1 MDDKS
6 RIRLNKIL
14 QWALAAGGITS
25 AATLAL
31 KAIGELGEVHR
42 QNKIEKE
49 LEESGRPSRLV
60 SLRSPMLANKL
71 EDIELSKTAA
81 ESIGPVTG
89 EALKWLAAIAA
100 GGIGLY
106 GSNKLFNKI
115 KQQALKTEL
124 EDSAAQ
130 YYSTLYMRKK
140 LDDDLAKQKMTGAG
154 MYRFAS
160 AMDEEQTKVAGMM
173 TSVLGG
179 GAALALALALGSAF
193 MSRSYLNA
201 KNPKFK
207 HFDFYHSGLTA
218 PDFSSPR
225 LKFLVEDE
233 DLKDITDKELEE
245 LKAEYGKAK
254 VEKTASASTMTDLFG
269 DQVKEML
276 IKVAAKLEKENL
288 TNGGINQVIDCVA
301 LGEIDMLKSASSFD
315 DMCDAACDYIANTKK
330 IASEANR
337 ALAVSYIANDKV
349 LGDVFVPYVCGEI
362 LEQNQAF
369 DKLASVVTDENAA
382 QEFASLL
389 TMANLADKQEK
400 FANIEMAKAAN
411 VKELSETLEF
421 NEEFDTA
428 MHNAIYGVLK
438 SQVFA

>member
-1 MDDKS
+1 MDEKS

-14 QWALAAGGITS
+14 QWTLAAGGITS

-31 KAIGELGEVHR
+31 KAIGELGEIKR
-42 QNKIEKE
+42 QNKLESE
-49 LEESGRPSRLV
+49 LEESGRPRRLV
-60 SLRSPMLANKL
+60 PLRSPMLVNKL
-71 EDIELSKTAA
+71 EDIELAKTAA
-81 ESIGPVTG
+81 ESIGPITG
-89 EALKWLAAIAA
+89 EALKWLMAVAA
-100 GGIGLY
+100 GGAGLY
-106 GSNKLFNKI
+106 GSNKLFNKV
-115 KQQALKTEL
+115 KQEALKTEL
-124 EDSAAQ
+124 QDTAAQ

-140 LDDDLAKQKMTGAG
+140 LEDDLTKQKMVGAG

-160 AMDEEQTKVAGMM
+160 TMEEEQTKVAGIM

-207 HFDFYHSGLTA
+207 HFDLYHSGLTA
-218 PDFSSPR
+218 SDFSSPK
-225 LKFLVEDE
+225 LQFLVEDE
-233 DLKDITDKELEE
+233 DLKDITDKDLEA

-254 VEKTASASTMTDLFG
+254 VKKTASTSNMTDLFG
-269 DQVKEML
+269 GQVKEML

-337 ALAVSYIANDKV
+337 TLAVSYIANDKV

-369 DKLASVVTDENAA
+369 DKLASVVTDENAE

-400 FANIEMAKAAN
+400 FSNIDMAKSAN
-411 VKELSETLEF
+411 VKELSDTLEF
-421 NEEFDTA
+421 NEEFDTE